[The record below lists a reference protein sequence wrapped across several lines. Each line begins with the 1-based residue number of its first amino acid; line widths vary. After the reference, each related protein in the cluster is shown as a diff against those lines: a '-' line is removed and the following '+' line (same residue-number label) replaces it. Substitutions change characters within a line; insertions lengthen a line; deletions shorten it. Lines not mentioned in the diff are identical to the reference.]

1 MWQGSIYMGA
11 GALSGFLTADL
22 LTEISVLG
30 GILIF
35 SSGLSILKIKDC
47 KTMNML
53 PSLLIPPLYF
63 LLKGMF

>member
-1 MWQGSIYMGA
+1 MGA